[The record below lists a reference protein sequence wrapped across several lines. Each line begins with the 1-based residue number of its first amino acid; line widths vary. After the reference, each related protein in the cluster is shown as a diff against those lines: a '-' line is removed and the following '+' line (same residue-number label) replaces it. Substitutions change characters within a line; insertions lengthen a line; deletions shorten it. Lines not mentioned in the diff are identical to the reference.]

1 MTQRSIIL
9 TTIVAVLV
17 LIATVDHYQ
26 YEAHGKRRS
35 AIVSE
40 FGGRTGSLM
49 GWPWGKE
56 VMISLPRPLSNEELR
71 RLAILNAAGRDYVSV
86 WFQCEL
92 NDEQLKAVKQVL
104 SRCGVHASPQ
114 EVDR

>member
-1 MTQRSIIL
+1 MTQRQIIL
-9 TTIVAVLV
+9 TTITAAFVLV
-17 LIATVDHYQ
+17 ATVDHYQ

-56 VMISLPRPLSNEELR
+56 VMISLPRPLSDEELQ
-71 RLAILNAAGRDYVSV
+71 RLAILNTAGRDYVSV

-92 NDEQLKAVKQVL
+92 TDEQLQVAKQVL